1 MFKQIT
7 VQELNKQLENN
18 EVKLLDVRE
27 EFELNICSINDSIH
41 IPMQEIGTR
50 IKELSDQVEYAVIC
64 HSGVRSYHTCE
75 FLYKNGFIV
84 YNVIGGIDEWASSID
99 NDMKRY

>member
-7 VQELNKQLENN
+7 VQELNTQLENN
-18 EVKLLDVRE
+18 AVKLSDVRE
-27 EFELNICSINDSIH
+27 EFELNICSISNSIH

-50 IKELSDQVEYAVIC
+50 INELSDKLEYAVIC

-84 YNVIGGIDEWASSID
+84 HNVIGGIDEWASLVDS
-99 NDMKRY
+99 NMKRY

>member
-7 VQELNKQLENN
+7 VQELNTQLENN
-18 EVKLLDVRE
+18 KVKLLDVRE
-27 EFELNICSINDSIH
+27 KFELNICSINNSIH
-41 IPMQEIGTR
+41 IPMQEIATR
-50 IKELSDQVEYAVIC
+50 INELSDKLEYAVIC

-75 FLYKNGFIV
+75 FLYNNGFIV
-84 YNVIGGIDEWASSID
+84 YNVIGGIDEWASSVD

>member
-7 VQELNKQLENN
+7 VQELNAQLENN
-18 EVKLLDVRE
+18 KVKLLDVRE
-27 EFELNICSINDSIH
+27 KFELNICSINNSIN

-50 IKELSDQVEYAVIC
+50 INELSDNLEYAVIC

-75 FLYKNGFIV
+75 FLYNNGFIV
-84 YNVIGGIDEWASSID
+84 YNVIGGIDEWASSVD
-99 NDMKRY
+99 NGMKRY

>member
-64 HSGVRSYHTCE
+64 HSGVRSYHACE

>member
-7 VQELNKQLENN
+7 VQELYRQLKNN

-75 FLYKNGFIV
+75 FLYNNGFIV

-99 NDMKRY
+99 NGMKRY

>member
-7 VQELNKQLENN
+7 VQELNTQLENN
-18 EVKLLDVRE
+18 KLKLLDVRE
-27 EFELNICSINDSIH
+27 KFELNICSINNSIH

-50 IKELSDQVEYAVIC
+50 INELSDNLEYAVIC

-75 FLYKNGFIV
+75 FLYNNGFIV
-84 YNVIGGIDEWASSID
+84 YNVIGGIDEWASSVD
-99 NDMKRY
+99 YGMKRY

>member
-7 VQELNKQLENN
+7 VQELNTQLENN

-27 EFELNICSINDSIH
+27 KFELNICSINNSIH

-50 IKELSDQVEYAVIC
+50 INELSHKLEYAVIC
-64 HSGVRSYHTCE
+64 HSGVRSYQTCE
-75 FLYKNGFIV
+75 FLYNNGFIV
-84 YNVIGGIDEWASSID
+84 YNVIGGIDEWASSVD

>member
-7 VQELNKQLENN
+7 VQELYTQLENN

-27 EFELNICSINDSIH
+27 EFELNICSINNSIH

-50 IKELSDQVEYAVIC
+50 INELSDKLEYAVI
-64 HSGVRSYHTCE
+64 
-75 FLYKNGFIV
+75 
-84 YNVIGGIDEWASSID
+84 
-99 NDMKRY
+99 

>member
-1 MFKQIT
+1 MFKKIT
-7 VQELNKQLENN
+7 VQELNSQLEKNQI
-18 EVKLLDVRE
+18 ELLDVRE
-27 EFELNICSINDSIH
+27 EYELNICSIKGAIH

-64 HSGVRSYHTCE
+64 HSGLRSYHTCE

-99 NDMKRY
+99 NNMKRY

>member
-99 NDMKRY
+99 NDMKQY

>member
-7 VQELNKQLENN
+7 VHELKSQLKNN
-18 EVKLLDVRE
+18 EIKLLDVRE
-27 EFELNICSINDSIH
+27 DFEVNICSINNSIH

-50 IKELSDQVEYAVIC
+50 IYELSDKLEYAVIC

-75 FLYKNGFIV
+75 FLYNNGFIV
-84 YNVIGGIDEWASSID
+84 YNVIGGINEWASSVD

>member
-7 VQELNKQLENN
+7 VQELNRQLKNN

-27 EFELNICSINDSIH
+27 EFELNICSIKGAIH

-50 IKELSDQVEYAVIC
+50 INELSDKLEYAVIC
-64 HSGVRSYHTCE
+64 HSGVRSYRTCE

>member
-7 VQELNKQLENN
+7 VQELYRQLKNN

-50 IKELSDQVEYAVIC
+50 IKELSDQVEYSVIC

>member
-7 VQELNKQLENN
+7 VQELNRQLKNN

-41 IPMQEIGTR
+41 IPMQQIGTR
-50 IKELSDQVEYAVIC
+50 INELSDKLEYSVIC

-84 YNVIGGIDEWASSID
+84 YNVIGGGDEWASSID

>member
-7 VQELNKQLENN
+7 VQELNSQLERN
-18 EVKLLDVRE
+18 KIDLLDVRE
-27 EFELNICSINDSIH
+27 DFELNICSIKGAIH

-50 IKELSDQVEYAVIC
+50 INELSDKLTYAVIC
-64 HSGVRSYHTCE
+64 HSGVRSHYTCE

-99 NDMKRY
+99 DDMKRY

>member
-7 VQELNKQLENN
+7 VQELNTQLENN
-18 EVKLLDVRE
+18 KVKVLDVRE
-27 EFELNICSINDSIH
+27 KFELNICSINNSIH

-50 IKELSDQVEYAVIC
+50 INELSDNLEYAVIC

-75 FLYKNGFIV
+75 FLYNNGFIV
-84 YNVIGGIDEWASSID
+84 YNVIGGIDEWASSVD
-99 NDMKRY
+99 VGMKRY

>member
-7 VQELNKQLENN
+7 VQELNTQLENN
-18 EVKLLDVRE
+18 KVKVLDVRE
-27 EFELNICSINDSIH
+27 NFELNICSINNSIH

-50 IKELSDQVEYAVIC
+50 INELSDNIEYAVIC

-75 FLYKNGFIV
+75 FLYNNGFIV
-84 YNVIGGIDEWASSID
+84 YNVIGGIDEWATSID
-99 NDMKRY
+99 NGMKRY